1 MQDREF
7 TPEVAPT
14 ISLRE
19 YGDILRRRRAI
30 ILQTLVIVV
39 VAGVLI
45 TLFQTPTYQATAR
58 ILVRPPGMNINLSGN
73 NDPLQG
79 VYDRQTELGVMTQ
92 VEILNS
98 SDMRKKLQ
106 EKLGGQLPKFTIEPI
121 EGTSIIVVSAEGDN
135 PDRVTT
141 AANTL
146 LKEYVTDVEDKE
158 TGGVN
163 RATQLAQQNFNE
175 ANAKKVK
182 AERDLRDFRVRNNVA
197 EYELALKAAQES
209 AARNSGSYQATQDR
223 LRALARQKSD
233 IQALLSNGTV
243 KPVKP
248 GVASATADPLVNNI
262 QQKLAE
268 LNIELNALNRKQQDV
283 SKTQVAMIESQIA
296 DWKRKLIEAKAS
308 YIERGGIINTQ
319 FDNYADKLLQIDIE
333 MNALQAQA
341 GQMQQALA
349 AANQRLR
356 QFPDWERQ
364 HRQLQE
370 TIKSATTN
378 LAFWEEKLNNLNL
391 RGKTRNASVR
401 IIDEAVTPTDP
412 IRPKRSQNIMLSFVL
427 GAFLG
432 LCLALLQELFDDR
445 INSPEEAER
454 VLRLPSLGH
463 VPLIEEEGLRM
474 IRDIS
479 TFSPLMESYRSLR
492 TNINF
497 AAVGANL
504 RTMVVTSS
512 VPAEGKSTTVAN
524 LAMSM
529 AMENRR
535 VIIVDAD
542 LRRPSQHKL
551 FKQDSSPGLTDIL
564 LGTHTLDQVLRNTG
578 VQNVRLLPAGTP
590 PPNPAELLGSRE
602 MQRLIDQLKEISD
615 LVLFDSP
622 PTLAVADSVVL
633 SSRVDGVLL
642 VIAFGETKKA
652 NTRKAQELLARANA
666 HVLGT
671 VLNRM
676 EAPTNGYYYGK
687 YYVPATI
694 DSLSE
699 PATISG
705 TAPRTEETTALPS
718 GTSNTSEGKDV

>member
-7 TPEVAPT
+7 TPEAAPT
-14 ISLRE
+14 VSLRE

-30 ILQTLVIVV
+30 ILQTLVIVL
-39 VAGVLI
+39 VAGILI

-58 ILVRPPGMNINLSGN
+58 LLVRPQGMTVNFGN
-73 NDPLQG
+73 NDNPLAAAFDPQSN
-79 VYDRQTELGVMTQ
+79 YGVMTQ
-92 VEILNS
+92 VEMLNS
-98 SDMRKKLQ
+98 SEMKKRLQ
-106 EKLGGQLPKFTIEPI
+106 DKIGGEIPKFTIEPI
-121 EGTSIIVVSAEGDN
+121 EGTTIIVVNAEGDN
-135 PDRVTT
+135 PDRVAS
-141 AANTL
+141 AANQL
-146 LKEYVTDVEDKE
+146 LKEYVALVDDQES
-158 TGGVN
+158 GGLN
-163 RATQLAQQNFNE
+163 RANQLAQQNFDE
-175 ANAKKVK
+175 ANTRKTK
-182 AERDLRDFRVRNNVA
+182 AEQNLLRFRTLNNVA
-197 EYELALKAAQES
+197 DYETALKAAQES
-209 AARNSGSYQATQDR
+209 AARNGANYGGVQDR
-223 LRALARQKSD
+223 LTALDRQRASITAKLNREVLPNRPTLSSPASD
-233 IQALLSNGTV
+233 PVLIQ
-243 KPVKP
+243 
-248 GVASATADPLVNNI
+248 I
-262 QQKLAE
+262 QQK
-268 LNIELNALNRKQQDV
+268 IDALKTDRRALLKKQLDV
-283 SKTQVAMIESQIA
+283 SLDQIAILDSQIN
-296 DWKRKLIEAKAS
+296 DWGRQLVQA
-308 YIERGGIINTQ
+308 RQDFNNRNQVPNLT
-319 FDNYADKLLQIDIE
+319 FDNYRDKLLQIDIE
-333 MNALQAQA
+333 QSGLRAQA
-341 GQMQQALA
+341 TQMSGAMA
-349 AANQRLR
+349 SANKRLK
-356 QFPDWERQ
+356 QFPAWERE
-364 HRQLQE
+364 HRQLQQI
-370 TIKSATTN
+370 IKTSGGQ
-378 LAFWEEKLNNLNL
+378 LDYWREQLDKLSL
-391 RGKTRNASVR
+391 RSKTKNASVKV
-401 IIDEAVTPTDP
+401 IDDAITPTDP
-412 IRPKRSQNIMLSFVL
+412 IRPKRTQNIFLSFVL

-529 AMENRR
+529 AMEDKR

-551 FKQDSSPGLTDIL
+551 FKVDSSPGLTDIL
-564 LGTHTLDQVLRNTG
+564 LGTHRIDQVLRPTG
-578 VQNVRLLPAGTP
+578 VPNVQLLPAGTP

-652 NTRKAQELLARANA
+652 NTRKAQDLLGRANA

-676 EAPTNGYYYGK
+676 EGPSSGYYYGK
-687 YYVPATI
+687 YYVPATL
-694 DSLSE
+694 DAATDR
-699 PATISG
+699 PTATIG
-705 TAPRTEETTALPS
+705 AAEARVDDAPALPS
-718 GTSNTSEGKDV
+718 GTSEGNE

>member
-30 ILQTLVIVV
+30 ILQTLVIVL

-58 ILVRPPGMNINLSGN
+58 LLVRPPGMNVTIGAST
-73 NDPLQG
+73 DPLAG
-79 VYDRQTELGVMTQ
+79 LYDDRANFGVMTQ
-92 VEILNS
+92 VEMLNS
-98 SDMRKKLQ
+98 SDMRKRLQ
-106 EKLGGQLPKFTIEPI
+106 DKMGGDIPRFTIEPI

-135 PDRVTT
+135 PDRVST
-141 AANTL
+141 AATTL
-146 LKEYVTDVEDKE
+146 LKEYVIMVDDAES
-158 TGGVN
+158 GGLT
-163 RATQLAQQNFNE
+163 RATQLAEQNYND
-175 ANAKKVK
+175 ANSRKSK
-182 AERDLRDFRVRNNVA
+182 AERDLLTFRVQNNVA
-197 EYELALKAAQES
+197 EYETALKAAQE
-209 AARNSGSYQATQDR
+209 AAGRSSGNYQNIQDR
-223 LRALARQKSD
+223 LVALERQRTNISGLLNNKVKDFRASVYSQQS
-233 IQALLSNGTV
+233 
-243 KPVKP
+243 
-248 GVASATADPLVNNI
+248 DPLINAI
-262 QQKLAE
+262 QQKIADIQTERKAITNPEAISISRDRLA
-268 LNIELNALNRKQQDV
+268 ALD
-283 SKTQVAMIESQIA
+283 SQIK
-296 DWKRKLIEAKAS
+296 DLGVRLVEARQNF
-308 YIERGGIINTQ
+308 IERTKTINPQ
-319 FDNYADKLLQIDIE
+319 YDNYADKLLQIDIE
-333 MNALQAQA
+333 QSGLRAQA
-341 GQMQQALA
+341 AQLSQSVA
-349 AANQRLR
+349 AANKRLR
-356 QFPDWERQ
+356 QFPVWERE
-364 HRQLQE
+364 HRRLQQ
-370 TIKSATTN
+370 TIKTSAID
-378 LAFWEEKLNNLNL
+378 LDFWGEKLKNLNL
-391 RGKTRNASVR
+391 RNKTKNTSVR
-401 IIDEAVTPTDP
+401 VIDEAVTPTEP
-412 IRPKRSQNIMLSFVL
+412 IRPKRTQNIMLSFVL

-524 LAMSM
+524 LAMAM
-529 AMENRR
+529 AMESKR

-578 VQNVRLLPAGTP
+578 VSNVTLLPAGTP

-615 LVLFDSP
+615 IVLFDSP
-622 PTLAVADSVVL
+622 PALAVADSVVL

-676 EAPTNGYYYGK
+676 ESPSNGYYYGK

-694 DSLSE
+694 DSMSD
-699 PATISG
+699 PVIGSG
-705 TAPRTEETTALPS
+705 TSRIDDTAALPS
-718 GTSNTSEGKDV
+718 GTSEGKDA

>member
-7 TPEVAPT
+7 TPEAAPT
-14 ISLRE
+14 VSLRE

-30 ILQTLVIVV
+30 ILQTLVIVL
-39 VAGVLI
+39 VAGILI

-58 ILVRPPGMNINLSGN
+58 LLVRPQGMTVNFGN
-73 NDPLQG
+73 NDNPLAGAFDPQSN
-79 VYDRQTELGVMTQ
+79 YGVMTQ
-92 VEILNS
+92 VEMLNS
-98 SDMRKKLQ
+98 SEMKKRLQ
-106 EKLGGQLPKFTIEPI
+106 DKIGGEIPKFTIEPI
-121 EGTSIIVVSAEGDN
+121 EGTTIIVVNAEGDN
-135 PDRVTT
+135 PDRVAS
-141 AANTL
+141 AANQL
-146 LKEYVTDVEDKE
+146 LKEYVALVDDQES
-158 TGGVN
+158 GGLN
-163 RATQLAQQNFNE
+163 RANQLAQQNFDE
-175 ANAKKVK
+175 ANTRKTK
-182 AERDLRDFRVRNNVA
+182 AETNLLRFRMLNNVA
-197 EYELALKAAQES
+197 DYETALKSAQES
-209 AARNSGSYQATQDR
+209 AARNGANYGGVQDR
-223 LRALARQKSD
+223 LTALDRQRASISAKLNKEVQPNRPTLSSPASD
-233 IQALLSNGTV
+233 PILIQ
-243 KPVKP
+243 
-248 GVASATADPLVNNI
+248 I
-262 QQKLAE
+262 QQKIKALE
-268 LNIELNALNRKQQDV
+268 TDRRALNKKQLDV
-283 SKTQVAMIESQIA
+283 SRDQLAILDSQIN
-296 DWKRKLIEAKAS
+296 DWGRQLVEARQDFNNRNQAINPVYDS
-308 YIERGGIINTQ
+308 YR
-319 FDNYADKLLQIDIE
+319 DKLLQIDIE
-333 MNALQAQA
+333 QSGLRAQA
-341 GQMQQALA
+341 AQMSGAMA
-349 AANQRLR
+349 AANKRLK
-356 QFPDWERQ
+356 QFPAWERE
-364 HRQLQE
+364 HRQLQQI
-370 TIKSATTN
+370 IKTSGGQ
-378 LAFWEEKLNNLNL
+378 LDYWREQLDKLSL
-391 RGKTRNASVR
+391 RSKTKNASVKV
-401 IIDEAVTPTDP
+401 IDDATTPTDP
-412 IRPKRSQNIMLSFVL
+412 IRPKRTQNIFLSFVL

-529 AMENRR
+529 AMEDKR

-551 FKQDSSPGLTDIL
+551 FKVDSSPGLTDIL
-564 LGTHTLDQVLRNTG
+564 LGTHRIDQVLRPTG
-578 VQNVRLLPAGTP
+578 VPNVQLLPAGTP

-615 LVLFDSP
+615 LILFDSP

-676 EAPTNGYYYGK
+676 EGPSSGYYYGK

-694 DSLSE
+694 DAATDRA
-699 PATISG
+699 PATIG
-705 TAPRTEETTALPS
+705 AAETRIDDAPALPS
-718 GTSNTSEGKDV
+718 GTSEGNE

>member
-7 TPEVAPT
+7 TPEAAPT
-14 ISLRE
+14 VSLRE

-30 ILQTLVIVV
+30 ILQTLVIVL
-39 VAGVLI
+39 VAGILI

-58 ILVRPPGMNINLSGN
+58 LLVRPQGMTVNFGN
-73 NDPLQG
+73 NDNPLAGAFDPQSA
-79 VYDRQTELGVMTQ
+79 YGVMTQ
-92 VEILNS
+92 VEMLNS
-98 SDMRKKLQ
+98 SDMKKRLQ
-106 EKLGGQLPKFTIEPI
+106 DKIGGEIPKFTIEPI
-121 EGTSIIVVSAEGDN
+121 EGTTIIVVNAEGDN
-135 PDRVTT
+135 PDRVAS

-146 LKEYVTDVEDKE
+146 LKEYVLLVDDTES
-158 TGGVN
+158 GGLD
-163 RATQLAQQNFNE
+163 RATQLAQQNFDE
-175 ANAKKVK
+175 ANTRKKK
-182 AERDLRDFRVRNNVA
+182 AEENLLRFRTLNNVA
-197 EYELALKAAQES
+197 DYETALKSAQES
-209 AARNSGSYQATQDR
+209 AARNGANYGGVQDR
-223 LRALARQKSD
+223 LTALGRQRASITSKLNTQVLPSRP
-233 IQALLSNGTV
+233 TV
-243 KPVKP
+243 FSPE
-248 GVASATADPLVNNI
+248 ADPLI
-262 QQKLAE
+262 LQTQQKIKALE
-268 LNIELNALNRKQQDV
+268 TDRRALNKKQLDV
-283 SKTQVAMIESQIA
+283 SRDQLAILDSQIS
-296 DWKRKLIEAKAS
+296 DWGRQLVEARQQF
-308 YIERGGIINTQ
+308 IERNKAINPVY
-319 FDNYADKLLQIDIE
+319 DSYADRLLQIDIE
-333 MNALQAQA
+333 QSGLRAQA
-341 GQMQQALA
+341 AQMSGAMA
-349 AANQRLR
+349 AANKRLK
-356 QFPDWERQ
+356 QFPAWERE
-364 HRQLQE
+364 HRQLQQI
-370 TIKSATTN
+370 IKASGTQIDRWREQLDNLSLRRKTKNPSVKVIDDAT
-378 LAFWEEKLNNLNL
+378 
-391 RGKTRNASVR
+391 
-401 IIDEAVTPTDP
+401 TPTDP
-412 IRPKRSQNIMLSFVL
+412 IRPKRTQNIFLSFVL

-529 AMENRR
+529 AMEDKR

-551 FKQDSSPGLTDIL
+551 FKVDSSPGLTDIL
-564 LGTHTLDQVLRNTG
+564 LGTHRIDQVLRPTG
-578 VQNVRLLPAGTP
+578 VPNVQLLPAGTP

-615 LVLFDSP
+615 LILFDSP

-676 EAPTNGYYYGK
+676 EGPSSGYYYGK

-694 DSLSE
+694 DAAPDRA
-699 PATISG
+699 PATIG
-705 TAPRTEETTALPS
+705 ATETRIDDAPALPS
-718 GTSNTSEGKDV
+718 GTSEGNE